1 MRKPMKIRQNT
12 RPQNRGP
19 INKKEAG
26 MGWPASFLSYCA
38 AACTLINPFP

>member
-26 MGWPASFLSYCA
+26 MSGLLLFY
-38 AACTLINPFP
+38 LIVQLLVR